1 MGYILNEDQ
10 KSLVAMAHDFCEKE
24 IKPYAAQ
31 WDRDGTFPLETYKKA
46 MEIGYHCLE
55 IPEEY
60 GGGGIDYV
68 TVAAVME
75 EFAKYDLGFATT
87 LMGTTLSLKPVLMHG
102 TPEQKKMYA
111 DVIVGGGLGAF
122 ALTEAG
128 AGSDAAACRTTA
140 VREGD
145 EYVINGT
152 KCFITN
158 STYAEIFV
166 VFASTNREAGV
177 KGLSAF
183 IVERNRPGFSVD
195 KHEDKMGIRTSDTA
209 SLVFDN
215 VRIPA
220 DHLLGKEGEGFKYAM
235 QTLDLA
241 RPFVGASAVGL
252 AQRAVDEAVKY
263 AKERICFGKPS
274 PSSRPSSSCW
284 PTWRSAWRPPA
295 RWSSTLSSWPRPTS
309 PIVRK
314 LPWPSA
320 MPETWPSRWPATRC
334 RSWAAMATA
343 GSTRWRSCCVTP
355 RSSRSTR
362 APTRC
367 SAWSSPA
374 SCCADEPGN
383 GYPLPAPP
391 PPAHAYGGWCEGAMG
406 ERLSCF

>member
-31 WDRDGTFPLETYKKA
+31 WDRDGVFPLESYKKA

-60 GGGGIDYV
+60 GGGGIGYV

-158 STYAEIFV
+158 STYADIFV
-166 VFASTNREAGV
+166 VFASTNRNAGV

-183 IVERNRPGFSVD
+183 IVERDRAGFSVD

-220 DHLLGKEGEGFKYAM
+220 
-235 QTLDLA
+235 
-241 RPFVGASAVGL
+241 GL

-263 AKERICFGKPS
+263 AKERICFGKPIAKLQAIQFMLADMEIGVETARQMVIHTLQLAEAHL
-274 PSSRPSSSCW
+274 PYGKEAAVAKCYAGDVAFKVAGDAVQVLGGYGYSREYP
-284 PTWRSAWRPPA
+284 
-295 RWSSTLSSWPRPTS
+295 
-309 PIVRK
+309 VEK
-314 LPWPSA
+314 LLRDA
-320 MPETWPSRWPATRC
+320 KILQIYEGTNQVQRVVI
-334 RSWAAMATA
+334 A
-343 GSTRWRSCCVTP
+343 GQLLR
-355 RSSRSTR
+355 
-362 APTRC
+362 
-367 SAWSSPA
+367 
-374 SCCADEPGN
+374 
-383 GYPLPAPP
+383 
-391 PPAHAYGGWCEGAMG
+391 
-406 ERLSCF
+406 